1 MNKFVMPV
9 MVLAMLLVSSAIAQ
23 PPKQQSVV
31 TNGEL
36 TAGKEFHLL
45 LIHDG
50 GSLSVQVAGM
60 LNAPRGPLVDWV
72 RACNVR
78 IMAQSEPQVME
89 NHADLMQ
96 KHQGQMPILAMVQQT
111 DDDGRGA
118 VWCSVAGNQV
128 PTNEQGLASWLGTY
142 YHATL
147 AASNR
152 TNQSPAVATNRNL
165 QQSMPYGNNGGS
177 YFMPRGTGA
186 PDPYVPGGGRR
197 PLISPN
203 VNVDVQVPDALNTS
217 LSVNRDTQSTL
228 IVLGC
233 FLIVC
238 CLILG
243 GSMIIS
249 AVSVSNAITNDDDNP
264 TPAANR

>member
-1 MNKFVMPV
+1 MNRIVMPV
-9 MVLAMLLVSSAIAQ
+9 MMLAMLLASSAIAQ
-23 PPKQQSVV
+23 PKQQSVV

-50 GSLSVQVAGM
+50 GSLSIQVATM

-118 VWCSVAGNQV
+118 VWCSVAGNQI
-128 PTNEQGLASWLGTY
+128 PTTEQGLASWLGTY
-142 YHATL
+142 YHATFA
-147 AASNR
+147 AASKANYVY
-152 TNQSPAVATNRNL
+152 PKDL
-165 QQSMPYGNNGGS
+165 QAKNAGYGGGS

-186 PDPYVPGGGRR
+186 PDPYVPSGGRR

-243 GSMIIS
+243 GSWIIS
-249 AVSVSNAITNDDDNP
+249 AVSIANAITNDDDNP